1 MRLIDAVNSSRER
14 DHLLTPTKI
23 HNFKLTDSYSN
34 EARDIS
40 TLLSIH
46 PSKLD
51 FIHLPNLEKGSKIR
65 TEDFTKRPDELA
77 TSYISQCYPTV
88 PISVQQSGLAV
99 GLSAAPGSDSIP
111 W

>member
-46 PSKLD
+46 PSK
-51 FIHLPNLEKGSKIR
+51 
-65 TEDFTKRPDELA
+65 
-77 TSYISQCYPTV
+77 YP
-88 PISVQQSGLAV
+88 PI
-99 GLSAAPGSDSIP
+99 
-111 W
+111 